1 MRHLITISQPAIPQD
16 VTNKDGRKAKKQ
28 LRCKGIYPFLG
39 MFFFAAALPL
49 QATQPI
55 EVTRFHKSDMAT
67 TGIVNIMPHDP
78 TLRNTLEYQ
87 RYTASIARNL
97 TRIGFQVT
105 DNPQQAEYTMMYDVM
120 RGTHYRDNG
129 QTPPRDTRPH
139 GGISLGGGYGGGGG
153 FGGGGVGWG
162 GGGSGISIGGGGGGG
177 RGFGGGG
184 GGISAGISVPVGNGY
199 HTSNKVETILTAQLS
214 RRDTHQAIWEGR
226 ARTEAKSNKAES
238 TPDIA
243 VDRLA
248 TAMFGQF
255 PGESG
260 ETEKVK

>member
-1 MRHLITISQPAIPQD
+1 MFRQPAPQSAADRGIPEEKRGSYRKKIQKLGKALAISSGFFFSACPSFASQPVEI
-16 VTNKDGRKAKKQ
+16 
-28 LRCKGIYPFLG
+28 
-39 MFFFAAALPL
+39 
-49 QATQPI
+49 
-55 EVTRFHKSDMAT
+55 TRFHKSDMAT

-120 RGTHYRDNG
+120 RGTHYRDNVQSNPG
-129 QTPPRDTRPH
+129 DNRPH

-153 FGGGGVGWG
+153 YGFGGGGMGYG
-162 GGGSGISIGGGGGGG
+162 GGGSGG

-184 GGISAGISVPVGNGY
+184 GGISAGVSLPVGNY
-199 HTSNKVETILTAQLS
+199 RTSNKVETILTAQLS

-226 ARTEAKSNKAES
+226 ARTEAKSNKPES
-238 TPDIA
+238 TPDVA
-243 VDRLA
+243 VERLA
-248 TAMFGQF
+248 TAMFGNF

>member
-153 FGGGGVGWG
+153 GFGGGGIGWG
-162 GGGSGISIGGGGGGG
+162 GGGSGISIG
-177 RGFGGGG
+177 
-184 GGISAGISVPVGNGY
+184 
-199 HTSNKVETILTAQLS
+199 
-214 RRDTHQAIWEGR
+214 
-226 ARTEAKSNKAES
+226 
-238 TPDIA
+238 
-243 VDRLA
+243 
-248 TAMFGQF
+248 
-255 PGESG
+255 
-260 ETEKVK
+260 